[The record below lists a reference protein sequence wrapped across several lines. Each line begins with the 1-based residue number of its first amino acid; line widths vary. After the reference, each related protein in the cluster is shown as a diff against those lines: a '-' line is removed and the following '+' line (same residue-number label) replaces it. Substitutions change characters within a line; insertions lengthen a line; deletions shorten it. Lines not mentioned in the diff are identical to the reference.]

1 MSTRKL
7 PIRQS
12 ATEMP
17 QSVQKE
23 TEFDRQSSK
32 VLAKVLESL
41 APYVS
46 IIFFPVQQS
55 LTPTFKTGSTRRRV
69 RITESKSWLIWR
81 EWFVSL

>member
-46 IIFFPVQQS
+46 KFSIIF
-55 LTPTFKTGSTRRRV
+55 STTKLDSDV
-69 RITESKSWLIWR
+69 
-81 EWFVSL
+81 

>member
-41 APYVS
+41 APYVLK
-46 IIFFPVQQS
+46 IFKFIFCTRQS
-55 LTPTFKTGSTRRRV
+55 LTSDVLK
-69 RITESKSWLIWR
+69 KQA
-81 EWFVSL
+81 